1 MGDVKQFAVRS
12 RVSPEGP
19 RLERELF
26 CRKRL
31 THSLQCIERFGA
43 DSCLLHALR
52 SSSRDDSEEKTG
64 ETTHKH
70 QRQASS
76 QGSLNEHVSLPSTN
90 HLFLAKPWYG
100 TTKGQKPGMSP
111 YTGGSI
117 EYD

>member
-26 CRKRL
+26 CRKHL

-76 QGSLNEHVSLPSTN
+76 QGSLNEHVSLPS
-90 HLFLAKPWYG
+90 FYKPSFPRETVVRYHERPKAGNVTLHRW
-100 TTKGQKPGMSP
+100 
-111 YTGGSI
+111 
-117 EYD
+117 E